1 LRCALRIA
9 ALSDFDCTPN
19 ILIASLEL
27 IGDSNPGTGCVIERW
42 RREGGV
48 LMTLHAFNERTANA
62 GEAFEKSSAS
72 ESCSSKGEGSSSSS
86 GLQKSV

>member
-1 LRCALRIA
+1 
-9 ALSDFDCTPN
+9 
-19 ILIASLEL
+19 
-27 IGDSNPGTGCVIERW
+27 
-42 RREGGV
+42 
-48 LMTLHAFNERTANA
+48 MTLHAFNERTANA